1 MHERMT
7 APSQTTVTTPRVRV
21 WVERSTFLL
30 LGGLAAWFI
39 VGGFLSS
46 QGWAN
51 IQPFFPLWADGL
63 GVTVLVTLVSAL
75 IATFTS
81 VALGIARL
89 SNTRLLR
96 LATGAFIEFFRGTSA
111 LVQLFWI
118 FFALPLLPIG
128 VKFSPFEAAVIVLG
142 LNWGSSGAEIVRGAI
157 RSIPDHQREACAVLG
172 LGFWRRNFSVIIPQ
186 ALPIALPPYGTLM
199 IDLLKNSA
207 LVSVV
212 LVQDL
217 TYWAQQVRIATNET
231 AAIYGLLLVAYYVLA
246 LLIVMVFQ
254 KLERRV
260 SRRWF
265 TGSVDQRL

>member
-1 MHERMT
+1 
-7 APSQTTVTTPRVRV
+7 VRV
-21 WVERSTFLL
+21 WGERSALL
-30 LGGLAAWFI
+30 VLGGVAAWFL
-39 VGGFLSS
+39 VGGFWSA
-46 QGWAN
+46 QGWAKVW
-51 IQPFFPLWADGL
+51 PFLPLLADGL
-63 GVTVLVTLVSAL
+63 GVTVRVTLVAAL
-75 IATFTS
+75 IATLTS

-89 SNTRLLR
+89 SNRRVVR

-128 VKFSPFEAAVIVLG
+128 LKFSPFVAAVIVLG

-157 RSIPDHQREACAVLG
+157 RAIPDHQRDAVAVLG

-186 ALPIALPPYGTLM
+186 ALPIALPPYATLM

-217 TYWAQQVRIATNET
+217 VYWAQQVRVATRET
-231 AAIYGLLLVAYYVLA
+231 AVIYGLLLVVYFVLT
-246 LLIVMVFQ
+246 LLIAMVFRI
-254 KLERRV
+254 LERHV
-260 SRRWF
+260 SRGWF
-265 TGSVDQRL
+265 TGSEDRRL